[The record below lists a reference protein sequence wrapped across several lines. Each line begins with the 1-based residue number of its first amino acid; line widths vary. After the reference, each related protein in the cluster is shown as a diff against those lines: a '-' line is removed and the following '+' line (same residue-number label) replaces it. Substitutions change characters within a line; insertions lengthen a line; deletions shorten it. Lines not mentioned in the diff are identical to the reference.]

1 MLNYSKATVLDIDGK
16 LHTISRAMR
25 FELKLLGFRRYAQM
39 IKLFT
44 FLGRFENHRFLLDRQ
59 R

>member
-1 MLNYSKATVLDIDGK
+1 MLNYSKATVPDIEGK
-16 LHTISRAMR
+16 LRTISRVMR
-25 FELKLLGFRRYAQM
+25 LALRFLGFRRYAQM
-39 IKLFT
+39 SKLFT